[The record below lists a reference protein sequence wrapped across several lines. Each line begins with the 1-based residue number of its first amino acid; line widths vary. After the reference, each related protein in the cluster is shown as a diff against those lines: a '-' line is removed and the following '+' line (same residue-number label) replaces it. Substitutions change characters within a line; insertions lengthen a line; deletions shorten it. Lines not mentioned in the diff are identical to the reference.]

1 MVKQL
6 RIIASLAQRCYQ
18 AFVLWFGFA
27 SPLIFPLILHINV
40 NTGHSADQCKVDKN
54 DNVAYQQHDEHQ
66 GVEER
71 GVRVVRAVV
80 RVTVKQGVA
89 DKQPYH
95 QDAIHYYKQ
104 GG

>member
-6 RIIASLAQRCYQ
+6 WVIASLAQRCYQ
-18 AFVLWFGFA
+18 AFVLWFRFA

-40 NTGHSADQCKVDKN
+40 NTRYSADQCKVDKN

-71 GVRVVRAVV
+71 GVGVVRAVV
-80 RVTVKQGVA
+80 RVTVK
-89 DKQPYH
+89 
-95 QDAIHYYKQ
+95 
-104 GG
+104 

>member
-1 MVKQL
+1 MIKQL
-6 RIIASLAQRCYQ
+6 WVIACLAQRCYQ
-18 AFVLWFGFA
+18 PFVLGFSFA

-71 GVRVVRAVV
+71 GVGVVRAVV
-80 RVTVKQGVA
+80 RVTVK
-89 DKQPYH
+89 
-95 QDAIHYYKQ
+95 
-104 GG
+104 